1 MYKISY
7 VENAQR
13 VKVVRI
19 NHRRAIQDKRLRHGV
34 FKIQNWSKMDMDR
47 EAWKRIVEQA
57 KGHRAVAPREE
68 EEGRKMA

>member
-19 NHRRAIQDKRLRHGV
+19 NQRRSKQVKRMRHGV

-47 EAWKRIVEQA
+47 EAWKRIIEQA

-68 EEGRKMA
+68 EGRKMA